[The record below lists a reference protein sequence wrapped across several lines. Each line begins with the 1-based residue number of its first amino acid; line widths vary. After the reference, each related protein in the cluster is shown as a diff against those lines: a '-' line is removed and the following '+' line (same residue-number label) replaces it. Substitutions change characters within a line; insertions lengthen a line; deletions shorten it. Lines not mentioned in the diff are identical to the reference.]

1 MKKKDFILITVILI
15 AIAALF
21 GYTKFKDANEEAAVV
36 AVYKDNELY
45 KEIQL
50 DEEVEFTI
58 KDGEHINK
66 VKVHD
71 NGVEVTEAN
80 CPDKVC
86 VKTGFIT
93 KPSQSIVCIPNK
105 LNIKIIDNNSSDEID
120 AVVQ

>member
-1 MKKKDFILITVILI
+1 MKKKDFILIAVILI

-45 KEIQL
+45 KEIPL

-66 VKVHD
+66 INVHD

>member
-1 MKKKDFILITVILI
+1 MKKKDFILIAVILI

-58 KDGEHINK
+58 KDREHINK

>member
-45 KEIQL
+45 KEIPL

-58 KDGEHINK
+58 KDREHMNK